1 MRVSLIGATGN
12 AGSRILAELARRGHQ
27 VTAIVRHPERVPQLD
42 GVIAKECD
50 ANRVDDLASMLRDHD
65 VVVSSVHFLDGQA
78 DKLIDAVRQARV
90 PRYVVVGGAGS
101 LDNGNGV
108 KLIDAGGVPEP
119 YKAESRAGCD
129 FLDLLRQTSDLD
141 WTFLSPSA
149 QFVAG
154 ERTGVFRTRN
164 RHRATRCKRSKLDFL
179 RGLRG
184 CVGRR
189 DRAAAPFQAPIH
201 GWLLMQPEATNDGL
215 SGSGSQDRTQLGED
229 AACRPAEARIQL
241 SETGGK

>member
-12 AGSRILAELARRGHQ
+12 AGSRILAELVQRGHQ

-42 GVIAKECD
+42 GVVAISGD
-50 ANRVDDLASMLRDHD
+50 ANHSDALAATLAGHD

-78 DKLIDAVRQARV
+78 DKLIGAVRKAGAL
-90 PRYVVVGGAGS
+90 RYAVVGGAGS

-119 YKAESRAGCD
+119 YQAESRAGCA
-129 FLDLLRQTSDLD
+129 FLDQLRATDDLD

-154 ERTGVFRTRN
+154 ERTGVFRLGTDTVLRDASGRSWITYEDYAVALVDEIEQP
-164 RHRATRCKRSKLDFL
+164 RHSRRRFT
-179 RGLRG
+179 
-184 CVGRR
+184 VGY
-189 DRAAAPFQAPIH
+189 
-201 GWLLMQPEATNDGL
+201 
-215 SGSGSQDRTQLGED
+215 
-229 AACRPAEARIQL
+229 
-241 SETGGK
+241 